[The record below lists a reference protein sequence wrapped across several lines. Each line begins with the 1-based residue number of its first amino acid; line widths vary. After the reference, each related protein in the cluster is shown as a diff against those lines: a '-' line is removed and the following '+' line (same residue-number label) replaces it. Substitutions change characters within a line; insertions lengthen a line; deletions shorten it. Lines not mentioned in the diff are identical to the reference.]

1 MAMEVGLF
9 RVPTVVPDPQFCGD
23 MDDMGS
29 GYSKRFAK
37 PRGGC
42 AGRTDSARYMFF
54 FAALAAL

>member
-1 MAMEVGLF
+1 
-9 RVPTVVPDPQFCGD
+9 